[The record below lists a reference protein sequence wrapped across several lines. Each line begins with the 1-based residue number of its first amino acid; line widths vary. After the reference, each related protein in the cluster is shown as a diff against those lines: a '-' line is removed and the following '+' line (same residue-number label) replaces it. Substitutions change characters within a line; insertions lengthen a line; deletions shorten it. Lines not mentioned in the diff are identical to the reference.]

1 VLLSNVQKG
10 TTPRRPD
17 ALRLVSTVQV
27 IDAVGDFSGRK
38 QGEDCGAFDARFV
51 DVDISRPGSDLVE
64 RMAAVVFL
72 VQLLM
77 PNHHHRGVSLYL

>member
-10 TTPRRPD
+10 TTPRQPD

-27 IDAVGDFSGRK
+27 INAVGDYSDRE
-38 QGEDCGAFDARFV
+38 QGEDCGAFDARLV

-64 RMAAVVFL
+64 QMAAVVFL

-77 PNHHHRGVSLYL
+77 PNHRGVSLYL